1 MAPVTVVILAPARDP
16 GAAPLARVLEDARA
30 WLADE
35 LTTALRGLPRPPGL
49 VLRRDTGGRPFGAWL
64 REMAAETTREAA
76 GGAPGGLVVLGAG
89 SVPLARREDLDA
101 FLGAAA
107 ADEPGALANTFYSAD
122 IVAVAQAA
130 RTLADVPAD
139 LAADNALPRWL
150 AEVAGVPIRDLRGR
164 RHLAVDVDSPLD
176 LVLLEDARPGIP
188 VPGPED
194 SGPVRTRL
202 DALRAL
208 ARDPAAELLLAGRTS
223 AADLARVE
231 RGSRARTR
239 ALIEERGLRTA
250 QLGEALGRPNRR
262 PPRSLLGELLVRDG
276 PGRLGALV
284 ADLADGALIDTRVL
298 IAARAGTDER
308 AWPTPED
315 RFASDLLLPD
325 RVRDPWLRALTEGVA
340 DAPVPIVLGAHTLVG
355 PGAPLALGLD
365 GATG

>member
-1 MAPVTVVILAPARDP
+1 VTVIILAPARDP
-16 GAAPLARVLEDARA
+16 GAGPLARVLEDARA

-35 LTTALRGLPRPPGL
+35 LATALRGCRVAPERI
-49 VLRRDTGGRPFGAWL
+49 LRRDTGGRPFGTWL
-64 REMAAETTREAA
+64 REMAREMEGED
-76 GGAPGGLVVLGAG
+76 GGGNPGGLVVLGAG
-89 SVPLARREDLDA
+89 SVPLARREDLEA

-107 ADEPGALANTFYSAD
+107 AGEPGALANSFFSAD

-150 AEVAGVPIRDLRGR
+150 AEVAGVPVHDRRDR
-164 RHLAVDVDSPLD
+164 RHLAVDVDTPLD

-188 VPGPED
+188 VPAPED
-194 SGPVRTRL
+194 ARPVRARL
-202 DALRAL
+202 ASLRAL
-208 ARDPAAELLLAGRTS
+208 ARDPAAELLVAGRMS

-250 QLGEALGRPNRR
+250 QLAEALGHPNRR
-262 PPRSLLGELLVRDG
+262 PPRSLLGELLVREG

-298 IAARAGTDER
+298 VAARAGADER
-308 AWPTPED
+308 AWPAPED
-315 RFASDLLLPD
+315 RFASDLLLPG

-340 DAPVPIVLGAHTLVG
+340 DAPVPILLGAHTLVG

-365 GATG
+365 GGSG